1 MPPGRGGAVFEGCVL
16 NIGEFA
22 ARSGVSADTLRY
34 YEKIGVL
41 RQIARN
47 ASGHRVFDKGDLDWI
62 AFVTR
67 LKDTGMPLAGIR
79 EYAQLRHQGAATA
92 ARRRAL
98 LEDHAAALEQRLAR
112 AQDSLS
118 LIRAKIAW
126 YQGQEEPL

>member
-1 MPPGRGGAVFEGCVL
+1 MR
-16 NIGEFA
+16 IGDLAEK
-22 ARSGVSADTLRY
+22 SGLSTDTLRY

-41 RQIARN
+41 RQITRN
-47 ASGHRVFDKGDLDWI
+47 ASGHRVFDSRDLDWV

-67 LKDTGMPLAGIR
+67 LKDTGMPLAQIR